1 MSLGELPKS
10 MTPKGREYLF
20 FVECTL
26 KPLPNLIID
35 VVFKQFV
42 RDGTYTSF

>member
-1 MSLGELPKS
+1 MSLGELLKS
-10 MTPKGREYLF
+10 LTLKGNTCFLF
-20 FVECTL
+20 ERTL

-42 RDGTYTSF
+42 RDGTYTSV